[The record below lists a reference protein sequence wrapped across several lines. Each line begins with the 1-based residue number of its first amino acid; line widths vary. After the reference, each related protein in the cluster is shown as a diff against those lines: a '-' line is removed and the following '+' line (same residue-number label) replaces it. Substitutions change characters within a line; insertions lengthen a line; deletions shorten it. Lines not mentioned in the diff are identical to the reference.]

1 MRFFGEGKMAR
12 FMELAELFEEL
23 EKTTSHKEIVQRI
36 ANFYSELERKEIRD
50 SSYLFLGNIGPA
62 FENPTLGIGDKLT
75 LKAIAGAYGV
85 PEEEVDERY
94 TRMGDLGDV
103 AFELNRKGEGDS
115 LTIEDIFSK
124 LKEIKEISGKGSK
137 DEKIRLLSEILQ
149 RVRPQESKYILRI
162 TLGKLRLGFG
172 DQFLLEAFSIAF
184 AGDKKYLEK
193 IKESYNICTDIGK
206 LAETLAKYGPI
217 KLAHFSIILGR
228 PVKSMLAQRVEDF
241 EELEERIPGTKAA
254 EEKYDGERVQIH
266 KDGYEI
272 QAFSR
277 RLENITSQYPDIV
290 DAIRKNVL
298 ADKII
303 LDGEIIA
310 YVQEGKDST
319 EEFHSFQ
326 KLMQRRRKYEVEKY
340 TEILPVAVFFFDIL
354 FLEGKSLLKESY
366 PKRRSLLEEHVKES
380 GIIHLARRKVTK
392 NLEEIEEFFNDAL
405 EKKLEGIVIKS
416 MANDSIYKPG
426 KRSWYWLK
434 WKAEYAERMRETFD
448 LVIVGKY
455 YGRGRRKGSFGALLC
470 AALNQEEQ
478 RFETFT
484 KVGTGFTDEDAKEID
499 SLLSEHIIPEIP
511 KDVLIKSRML
521 PDIFIE
527 PAVVIEVLGTEVTE
541 SPGHTAGEEKGETGL
556 ALRFPRFLRIR
567 PDKGP
572 YQATIVKEIKNL
584 KEST

>member
-1 MRFFGEGKMAR
+1 MAR
-12 FMELAELFEEL
+12 FMELAELFEKL
-23 EKTTSHKEIVQRI
+23 EKTTSHKEIVRRI
-36 ANFYSELERKEIRD
+36 ANFYSELEGKEVRD
-50 SSYLFLGNIGPA
+50 TAYLFLGSIGPA
-62 FENPTLGIGDKLT
+62 FENPTLGIGDKLAS
-75 LKAIAGAYGV
+75 KAIAGAYGV
-85 PEEEVDERY
+85 SEEEVNKRY
-94 TRMGDLGDV
+94 ARTGDLGDV
-103 AFELNRKGEGDS
+103 TFELTRNGAGDP
-115 LTIEDIFSK
+115 LTIEDVFSR
-124 LKEIKEISGKGSK
+124 LKQIKEVSGKGSQ

-149 RVRPQESKYILRI
+149 RARPEEGKYILRL

-184 AGDKKYLEK
+184 TGDKKYLGK
-193 IKESYNICTDIGK
+193 IKESYSVCTDIGE
-206 LAETLAKYGPI
+206 LAEALAKYGPGE
-217 KLAHFSIILGR
+217 LGHFSIKPGR

-241 EELEERIPGTKAA
+241 EELEKRIPGEKAA

-266 KDGYEI
+266 KNENEI
-272 QAFSR
+272 LAFSR

-290 DAIRKNVL
+290 EAVRKNIP

-310 YVQEGKDST
+310 YAREGEDST
-319 EEFHSFQ
+319 EEFHPFQ
-326 KLMQRRRKYEVEKY
+326 RLMQRRRKYEVEKY

-354 FLEGKSLLKESY
+354 FLEGKSLLKEPY
-366 PKRRSLLEEHVKES
+366 PKRRSLLEEQVKES
-380 GIIHLARRKVTK
+380 GIIRLARRRVTE

-416 MANDSIYKPG
+416 MANDSIYEAG
-426 KRSWYWLK
+426 KRSWFWLK
-434 WKAEYAERMRETFD
+434 WKAEYAKGMRETFD

-499 SLLSEHIIPEIP
+499 NLLSGHIVPEAP
-511 KDVLIKSRML
+511 KNVVIKNRML

-527 PAVVIEVLGTEVTE
+527 PAVVIEVLGMEITE
-541 SPGHTAGEEKGETGL
+541 SPGHTAGKGNGETGI

-567 PDKGP
+567 RDKGP
-572 YQATIVKEIKNL
+572 YEATTVKEIREL
-584 KEST
+584 KEGN